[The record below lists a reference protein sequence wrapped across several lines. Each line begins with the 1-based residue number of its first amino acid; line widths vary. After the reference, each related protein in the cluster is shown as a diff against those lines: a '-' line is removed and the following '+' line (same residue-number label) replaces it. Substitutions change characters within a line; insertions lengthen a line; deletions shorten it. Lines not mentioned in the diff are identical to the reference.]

1 MSSGLNRST
10 SPEVALAETN
20 DAIVGVKIG
29 ARNRHDSSGRENTI
43 RGSAITKSG
52 PQVTIFQ
59 KLKFGGVGKRL
70 TPAVLKT
77 VRPERVSWVRIPP
90 PPPAILGFTSLG
102 APRSLARFAREREMP
117 TGLSEDACRR
127 MIEAPRL

>member
-90 PPPAILGFTSLG
+90 PPPSIFFLYRLLF
-102 APRSLARFAREREMP
+102 P
-117 TGLSEDACRR
+117 
-127 MIEAPRL
+127 EAVR

>member
-20 DAIVGVKIG
+20 DAIVGVKSG

-90 PPPAILGFTSLG
+90 PPPASRFLPSVLP
-102 APRSLARFAREREMP
+102 APCSSPGTLATIHGRTWAGRCSLAAM
-117 TGLSEDACRR
+117 
-127 MIEAPRL
+127 

>member
-90 PPPAILGFTSLG
+90 PPPASPAFPSVSLISSKP
-102 APRSLARFAREREMP
+102 ANLRSN
-117 TGLSEDACRR
+117 
-127 MIEAPRL
+127 RLNLRTLTQL